1 MKKTILLTLLSIV
14 TSTAI
19 CNAKNNIYTFR
30 LYDEINSRAWIYTQ
44 RALEEADK
52 SDAELII
59 LHLNTY
65 GGEVVYADSIRTAI
79 LNHRTP
85 IIAFIDNNAA
95 SAGALISIAC
105 DRIYMRPGASIGA
118 ATVVNGIDGQSMP
131 DKYQSYMRATMRS
144 TAESHGRD
152 SLGRWLRDPLIAEA
166 MVDDRIQIADI
177 IDSGKTLSFTTE
189 EAIKH
194 RYCEGQAD
202 SIPQILELEGYT
214 PSECIITEY
223 KPSTMDNT
231 KGWLTGTALR
241 SVLIM
246 IIIGGIYFELQS
258 PGLGFPSLAATIAA
272 LLYFAPLY
280 IDGVAAYWEILLF
293 VAGVIL
299 MMLEIFVI
307 PGFGIA
313 GITGIIA
320 MILGLIFSMLDNNF
334 FDFSM
339 VIIPDVTQALITIFI
354 GLILGFLSILWLSS
368 KIGKKG
374 IFSNMALQTVQS
386 NSQGY
391 IGVPTDNLTGHTGIA
406 AVDMRPSGKIEINGK
421 HYDAVALY
429 GAFIKKDTPIKVIKQ
444 ENGRMYV
451 IEI

>member
-14 TSTAI
+14 TSIAI

-118 ATVVNGIDGQSMP
+118 ATVVNSIDGQSMP

-202 SIPQILELEGYT
+202 SIPQILEIEGYT

-231 KGWLTGTALR
+231 KGWLTSTALR
-241 SVLIM
+241 SILIM

-313 GITGIIA
+313 GITGIIT

-339 VIIPDVTQALITIFI
+339 VVIPDVTQALLTIFI

-374 IFSNMALQTVQS
+374 IFANMALQTVQS

-406 AVDMRPSGKIEINGK
+406 SVDMRPSGKIEINGK